1 MAYVDSLSRDARRVL
16 QAQLLLTLL
25 VAGGFGLID
34 DLPGVLAALYGGAT
48 TLLITGWLAYRVRKA
63 GQTTTT
69 GSGMAVIFSSVV
81 LRYAVVVALLG
92 TGLGLL
98 KLAPLPLLVAFA
110 VTQFGFL
117 ASLRSR
123 KGATGPDR

>member
-16 QAQLLLTLL
+16 LAQLLLTLL
-25 VAGGFGLID
+25 VAGGFGLVD

-63 GQTTTT
+63 GQATTT

-81 LRYAVVVALLG
+81 LRYAVVAALLG
-92 TGLGLL
+92 AGLGLL
-98 KLAPLPLLVAFA
+98 KLAPLPLLAAFA

-117 ASLRSR
+117 ASLRLR
-123 KGATGPDR
+123 KGVTGPDR